1 MLFSI
6 LMIVISQLD
15 LHYRSLRAMMWK
27 LTVIIKTK
35 KYGEQYAQP
44 LEEKVGVKVQNY
56 QI

>member
-1 MLFSI
+1 
-6 LMIVISQLD
+6 MIVISQLD

-27 LTVIIKTK
+27 LTVFIKTK

-56 QI
+56 QIW